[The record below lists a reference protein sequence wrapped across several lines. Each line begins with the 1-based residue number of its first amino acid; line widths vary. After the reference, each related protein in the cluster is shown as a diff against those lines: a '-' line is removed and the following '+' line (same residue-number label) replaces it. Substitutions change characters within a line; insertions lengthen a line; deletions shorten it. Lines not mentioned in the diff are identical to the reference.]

1 MKLCELLDSTT
12 IKIDLAAQGKAAA
25 IEELLDLLVQVGR
38 LTDRAGALEAVL
50 KREALQTTGIGH
62 GVAVPH
68 AKHASVTALTAALGI
83 SRSGLD
89 FDAVDHQ
96 PVQVVFLLL
105 AKINDPGPHIRALAE
120 ISRLLQVPGFQE
132 KLIAAPSPADLLA
145 VIAAQE

>member
-1 MKLCELLDSTT
+1 V
-12 IKIDLAAQGKAAA
+12 
-25 IEELLDLLVQVGR
+25 DLLVQAGR
-38 LTDRAGALEAVL
+38 LSDRAGPLEAVM
-50 KREALQTTGIGH
+50 KREAQQTTGIGH

-68 AKHASVTALTAALGI
+68 AKHASVGALTAALGI
-83 SRSGLD
+83 SRPGLD

-120 ISRLLQVPGFQE
+120 ISRLLQVPGCYH
-132 KLIAAPSPADLLA
+132 KLIDAKSPAELLA

>member
-12 IKIDLAAQGKAAA
+12 IKIDLAAQSKPAA
-25 IEELLDLLVQVGR
+25 IEELLDLLVLAGR

>member
-1 MKLCELLDSTT
+1 MRLCELLDSAT
-12 IKIDLAAQGKAAA
+12 IKTEMAARGKTEA
-25 IEELLDLLVQVGR
+25 IAELLDLLVQAGR
-38 LTDRAGALEAVL
+38 LTDRTGALEAVL
-50 KREALQTTGIGH
+50 KREAQQTTGIGH

-68 AKHASVTALTAALGI
+68 AKQASVTALTAALGI
-83 SRSGLD
+83 SRSGID

-132 KLIAAPSPADLLA
+132 KLIAAQTPVELLA
-145 VIAAQE
+145 VITAQE

>member
-1 MKLCELLDSTT
+1 MRLCELLDGTT
-12 IKIDLAAQGKAAA
+12 IKIEMAARAKTEA
-25 IEELLDLLVQVGR
+25 IAELVDLLVQAGR

-50 KREALQTTGIGH
+50 KREAQQTTGIGN

-68 AKHASVTALTAALGI
+68 AKHASVAALTAALGI
-83 SRSGLD
+83 SRAGIEFAS
-89 FDAVDHQ
+89 VDHQ

-120 ISRLLQVPGFQE
+120 ISRLLQVPGFYQ
-132 KLIAAPSPADLLA
+132 KLIEAKTPAELLA